1 MSTTVEQTQRE
12 ARERLDTWIQYRAR
26 TRRWKTSETYA
37 ALALIAAT
45 VVALVWANTGH
56 SYEHFWHTPTTLAIG
71 PISVNLT
78 IHQWVDEGLMA
89 VFFFMVGLDVR
100 RDLTLGELR
109 VPSRAIL
116 PAGAAIGGLVMP
128 ALIFLAIMGG
138 AEGSHAWGAVISTDT
153 AFALGMLALIGP
165 KRAPRLRLFLLA
177 FAVIDD
183 IGALAVI
190 AVFYPEQLSLPWL
203 ALAAAGLLVVWLL
216 ARRGVWRSLPYVL
229 LAVVIWYAV
238 FRSGVHATLAGVL
251 IALLMPVR
259 SLQSRDIDS
268 VGELAALYRQSPNAG
283 LTALLRDALNY
294 AIPMNQRLSWVLPPY
309 SNYIVV
315 PLFALAN
322 AGIVISGETLG
333 AAFGSRIL
341 WAVLGGLILGKLLG
355 VLLGAGLVMWL
366 VPGSRMPGL
375 DLPRMA
381 GIGALSGMGFTIS
394 LLVANIA
401 LDDPTQGDQ
410 ARLGVL
416 LATII
421 AFLLAWAIF
430 TIGEKLWPLPDSKGD
445 KIPRPFDPE
454 EDLYFGDPDAPTQ
467 IVQYVDQSYEHRWRL
482 VEALNEIHPHLNAG
496 LASLTYRYKVT
507 GPESYIA
514 ALALEAVAEM
524 EGPWDEK
531 TWRFHDAMGELRGDV
546 SSQNITQIA
555 RDNGID
561 AHRMWE
567 LIDSGHGE
575 ERILRDSLEVDG
587 FVEDAAPIIYINGQ
601 RFTRV
606 LNRWTLSQAIGD
618 HDLYGAPDGGDNS
631 LAHS

>member
-1 MSTTVEQTQRE
+1 MSTAVQDQQRE
-12 ARERLDTWIQYRAR
+12 ARENLDRWIQYRAR
-26 TRRWKTSETYA
+26 TRNLKTNETYA
-37 ALALIAAT
+37 AFALIAAT
-45 VVALVWANTGH
+45 AIALIWANIGH
-56 SYEHFWHTPTTLAIG
+56 SYEHFWHTPTTLALG
-71 PISVNLT
+71 PFSLNLT
-78 IHQWVDEGLMA
+78 LHQWVDEGLMA

-116 PAGAAIGGLVMP
+116 PAGAAIGGLVVP
-128 ALIFLAIMGG
+128 ALLFLAIMGG
-138 AEGSHAWGAVISTDT
+138 EEGSHAWGSVISTDT

-165 KRAPRLRLFLLA
+165 GRAPRLRLFLLA

-190 AVFYPEQLSLPWL
+190 AIFYSEQLNIAWL
-203 ALAAAGLLVVWLL
+203 GVAAVGLFFVCLL
-216 ARRGVWRSLPYVL
+216 ARRGVWRSPPYVL
-229 LAVVIWYAV
+229 FAIVTWYAV

-259 SLQSRDIDS
+259 HLRTRDFDS
-268 VGELAALYRQSPNAG
+268 VTELAALYRQSPNAG
-283 LTALLRDALNY
+283 LTALLRDALSY

-322 AGIVISGETLG
+322 AGIVISGDTLS
-333 AAFGSRIL
+333 AAFGARIF
-341 WAVLGGLILGKLLG
+341 WAVMGGLILGKMLG
-355 VLLGAGLVMWL
+355 VLLGAGLIMWL

-401 LDDPTQGDQ
+401 IDDPTQSDQ
-410 ARLGVL
+410 ARLGIL
-416 LATII
+416 LATLI
-421 AFLLAWAIF
+421 AFFVAWAIF
-430 TIGEKLWPLPDSKGD
+430 VLGGRVWPLPEPKGET
-445 KIPRPFDPE
+445 IPRPFDPE
-454 EDLYFGDPDAPTQ
+454 EDLYFGDPEASTQ
-467 IVQYVDQSYEHRWRL
+467 IVQYVDQSYEHRWHL
-482 VEALNEIHPHLNAG
+482 VEALKEIHPHLNAG
-496 LASLTYRYKVT
+496 LANLTYRYKVT
-507 GPESYIA
+507 GPDSYIA

-524 EGPWDEK
+524 EGPWAEK

-546 SSQNITQIA
+546 SNQNLTRIA
-555 RDNGID
+555 HDNGID

-587 FVEDAAPIIYINGQ
+587 FAEDGAPIIYINGQ

-606 LNRWTLSQAIGD
+606 LNRWTLSQAINDGP
-618 HDLYGAPDGGDNS
+618 LYGAPDGGEDS
-631 LAHS
+631 LTHS